1 VPGRWKAP
9 IDLSQTSE
17 AVLQTHDGCAA
28 GPVGESQGRSRDVER
43 APLGLERSGSQTIG
57 ECVGHGRRCEERFGV
72 LPGQDDPLGLEGA
85 GERGDQVAEGSRGVD
100 APGTAL
106 LGALPGAAIPAALAL
121 ALFGC
126 AFIALS
132 GVLLAWGA
140 QRTPA
145 AAAAAVATL
154 FIALTV
160 GQALGS
166 VALGMVTEVAGA
178 PTAFL
183 AASALLIISAAG
195 GERRDGRSAAARRPG
210 GTLPVVGCRSR
221 PRFALRRD
229 VTTEEAPH
237 SG

>member
-1 VPGRWKAP
+1 MT
-9 IDLSQTSE
+9 DLMHR
-17 AVLQTHDGCAA
+17 L
-28 GPVGESQGRSRDVER
+28 RDEVF
-43 APLGLERSGSQTIG
+43 
-57 ECVGHGRRCEERFGV
+57 RR
-72 LPGQDDPLGLEGA
+72 
-85 GERGDQVAEGSRGVD
+85 RGDGSARR
-100 APGTAL
+100 T
-106 LGALPGAAIPAALAL
+106 PGAAIPAALAL
-121 ALFGC
+121 ALFGS
-126 AFIALS
+126 AFVALS

-145 AAAAAVATL
+145 AAAAAVAAL

-166 VALGMVTEVAGA
+166 VALGMLTEVAGA

-183 AASALLIISAAG
+183 AASALLLISAAG

-210 GTLPVVGCRSR
+210 GRLPVVGCRSR

>member
-1 VPGRWKAP
+1 MAGAAKSDSASSPART
-9 IDLSQTSE
+9 ILS
-17 AVLQTHDGCAA
+17 VW
-28 GPVGESQGRSRDVER
+28 R
-43 APLGLERSGSQTIG
+43 AP
-57 ECVGHGRRCEERFGV
+57 
-72 LPGQDDPLGLEGA
+72 A
-85 GERGDQVAEGSRGVD
+85 NVATRWPRARAASTPR
-100 APGTAL
+100 GTAL

-178 PTAFL
+178 PTAFH

-195 GERRDGRSAAARRPG
+195 GERRDGLSAAARRPG

-237 SG
+237 SD

>member
-1 VPGRWKAP
+1 MPR
-9 IDLSQTSE
+9 
-17 AVLQTHDGCAA
+17 
-28 GPVGESQGRSRDVER
+28 
-43 APLGLERSGSQTIG
+43 
-57 ECVGHGRRCEERFGV
+57 
-72 LPGQDDPLGLEGA
+72 
-85 GERGDQVAEGSRGVD
+85 
-100 APGTAL
+100 AL
-106 LGALPGAAIPAALAL
+106 LGAPGAAIPAALAL

-126 AFIALS
+126 AFVALS

-160 GQALGS
+160 G
-166 VALGMVTEVAGA
+166 MVTEVAGA

-195 GERRDGRSAAARRPG
+195 GERRDGLSAAARRPG

-237 SG
+237 SD